1 MQDFYRCDE
10 GSQDRAAVVLAK
22 ACKKRITDMHYEARI
37 QAIITYYAIYL
48 GQKIKKEDARG
59 MTLTQEE
66 YLKVNIQHQY

>member
-1 MQDFYRCDE
+1 LQE
-10 GSQDRAAVVLAK
+10 PSQSSPV
-22 ACKKRITDMHYEARI
+22 T
-37 QAIITYYAIYL
+37 IITYYAIYL